1 MNNIVYHLAPIEYFH
16 AQPPDRPYT
25 PAEFEREGFIHCTTG
40 DEQLVIVAN
49 RYYHTDERAFLVI
62 VIDEDLVTA
71 QIKYEPGNDEVL
83 YPHIYGALNR
93 SAIVS
98 VLRMPRLPDGSFQ
111 FPDRN
116 VTLT

>member
-1 MNNIVYHLAPIEYFH
+1 MSIIYHLAPIEYFH
-16 AQPPDRPYT
+16 AQPPDRSYV
-25 PAEFEREGFIHCTTG
+25 PAEFYREGFIHCTTG

-49 RYYHTDERAFLVI
+49 RYYRTDVRAFLVV

-71 QIKYEPGNDEVL
+71 EIKYEPGKDGML
-83 YPHIYGALNR
+83 YPHLYGPLNR
-93 SAIVS
+93 AAIVS

-116 VTLT
+116 VT

>member
-1 MNNIVYHLAPIEYFH
+1 MNPIYHLAPIEYFH
-16 AQPPDRPYT
+16 AQPSDRPYV
-25 PAEFEREGFIHCTTG
+25 PAGFDRDGFIHCTQG

-49 RYYHTDERAFLVI
+49 RHYRDDDRSFLVA

-71 QIKYEPGNDEVL
+71 EIKYEPGKDGAL
-83 YPHIYGALNR
+83 YPHIYGPLNR

-116 VTLT
+116 ITLA

>member
-1 MNNIVYHLAPIEYFH
+1 MSIIYHLAPIDYFH

-25 PAEFEREGFIHCTTG
+25 PAEFDREGFIHCTTG

-49 RYYHTDERAFLVI
+49 RYYRTDDRAFLVI
-62 VIDEDLVTA
+62 VIDEDRVMA
-71 QIKYEPGNDEVL
+71 EIKYEPGKDEVL
-83 YPHIYGALNR
+83 YPHIYGALNH

-116 VTLT
+116 VTHT